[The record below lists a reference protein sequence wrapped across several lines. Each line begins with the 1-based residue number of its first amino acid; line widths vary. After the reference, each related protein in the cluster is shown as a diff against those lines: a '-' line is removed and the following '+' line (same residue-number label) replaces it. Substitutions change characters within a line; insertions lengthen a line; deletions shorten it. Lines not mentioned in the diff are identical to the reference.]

1 MELNELS
8 SLEAEQA
15 LLGAIL
21 LESSIFSE
29 VKTLISSKDFFYKQ
43 NRIIYEN
50 MIQTYDKE
58 GKVDLVILMQ
68 NIKDNGLLDATGGMS
83 YLTKLT
89 TVTYLTSMYK
99 QYCRMI
105 KDMAIKR
112 LLKDQLQDQI
122 NNLSKMDVS
131 DIADNLDKIKNIT
144 DGAGAFSSLYKSF
157 GQIISQEGEEK
168 LSTGFLRVDRALY
181 GLELGSLLV
190 ITGEPSSGKSTILN
204 QIIAFNLKNG
214 EKALIYSGEL
224 KETKVKGWFTTT
236 VANEKHIYEYVDQY
250 GKTRWGVT
258 KYGADL
264 ISKWADDKLFI
275 FKDNSKPSLK
285 NIIGSIRSL
294 HSETGARL
302 IILDNLMTMT
312 TEKSYSDKNQKQI
325 EIVSAIKDLAKELGL
340 VIILVAHANK
350 ESAKSK
356 EPHMFDISGA
366 SEIPNLAD
374 YILKTMR
381 DVKKD
386 EYGNEIADK
395 TVLFISKNRAE
406 GEQNVG
412 IRTYYNKKRRRFE
425 TDDRTELNVNYGY
438 DENDKFEQV
447 STNDIPFRE

>member
-1 MELNELS
+1 M
-8 SLEAEQA
+8 
-15 LLGAIL
+15 
-21 LESSIFSE
+21 
-29 VKTLISSKDFFYKQ
+29 
-43 NRIIYEN
+43 
-50 MIQTYDKE
+50 
-58 GKVDLVILMQ
+58 
-68 NIKDNGLLDATGGMS
+68 
-83 YLTKLT
+83 
-89 TVTYLTSMYK
+89 
-99 QYCRMI
+99 
-105 KDMAIKR
+105 
-112 LLKDQLQDQI
+112 
-122 NNLSKMDVS
+122 
-131 DIADNLDKIKNIT
+131 
-144 DGAGAFSSLYKSF
+144 
-157 GQIISQEGEEK
+157 
-168 LSTGFLRVDRALY
+168 
-181 GLELGSLLV
+181 
-190 ITGEPSSGKSTILN
+190 
-204 QIIAFNLKNG
+204 
-214 EKALIYSGEL
+214 IYSGEL

-412 IRTYYNKKRRRFE
+412 IRTYCNKKTRRFE